1 MIASFNSQGPSKR
14 ELSQAREI
22 SQSSS
27 LPVLK
32 DILWLV
38 KEIQKNLGTPWAL
51 RGISCLIHHYSFWL
65 NSSKTFPWPS
75 FLSHDLNLC
84 SQNPDINL
92 YHSTNYLLISWMPFP
107 WLYSVLLEW
116 TDYASLVFIVFPLI
130 NIINR
135 FSKNLLQLHL
145 TYLSTLFEDRVC
157 IWSIFYN
164 CYLTQ
169 MLAHSQERLAEQVN
183 E

>member
-27 LPVLK
+27 LHVLK

-84 SQNPDINL
+84 SQNPDLNL

-130 NIINR
+130 NIIWHRIQKIYCN
-135 FSKNLLQLHL
+135 
-145 TYLSTLFEDRVC
+145 C
-157 IWSIFYN
+157 IWPICLHFLKTEYVFGPFFI
-164 CYLTQ
+164 T
-169 MLAHSQERLAEQVN
+169 AT
-183 E
+183 